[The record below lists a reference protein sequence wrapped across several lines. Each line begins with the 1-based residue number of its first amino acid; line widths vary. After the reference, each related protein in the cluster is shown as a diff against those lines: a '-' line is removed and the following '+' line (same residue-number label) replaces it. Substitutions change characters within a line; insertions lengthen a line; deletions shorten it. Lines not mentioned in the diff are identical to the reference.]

1 MLKSQESKMKWL
13 RGTASDGIRQDL
25 SEEVLSLSRAV
36 NGGEEPAM
44 GESGERILQ
53 ADGAAGVKIWR
64 VNTS

>member
-1 MLKSQESKMKWL
+1 M
-13 RGTASDGIRQDL
+13 IRQDL
-25 SEEVLSLSRAV
+25 SEEVLSLSRAL

>member
-1 MLKSQESKMKWL
+1 MKWS
-13 RGTASDGIRQDL
+13 RETPSDGIRQDL
-25 SEEVLSLSRAV
+25 SEEVPSLSRAL
-36 NGGEEPAM
+36 NWGEEPGM

>member
-1 MLKSQESKMKWL
+1 MLKSQESKMNWS

-25 SEEVLSLSRAV
+25 SEEVPSLSRAL
-36 NGGEEPAM
+36 NWGEEPAM
-44 GESGERILQ
+44 GGSGERILQ